1 MIPMLGCSITRLMVV
16 DDHGIVREGLAALF
30 DRDQSLRVVGSAA
43 TGEQAIET
51 ARQLT
56 PDVIIMDLVLPDLSG
71 LDASRQI
78 LADAPETLIIALSGR
93 HSAEQVYG
101 AFRVGLRGY
110 VVKAAALAE
119 LILAVNTV
127 RSGKLYVSPSIT
139 DLFADGVPA
148 VPLPKTPYERLSER
162 EREVL
167 QGIVAGSS
175 SAKIAEHLALSAKT
189 VDTYRCRLMA
199 KLGVSNRWEL
209 VRLVMENELTVV

>member
-1 MIPMLGCSITRLMVV
+1 MIPTLGRSTTRLMVV

-30 DRDQSLRVVGSAA
+30 ERDDSLQVVGSAA
-43 TGEQAIET
+43 TGEEAIAS

-56 PDVIIMDLVLPDLSG
+56 PDVVIMDLVLPDLSG
-71 LDASRQI
+71 LEASKKI

-101 AFRVGLRGY
+101 AFRAGLRGY

-127 RSGKLYVSPSIT
+127 CAGRPYVSPSIT

-148 VPLPKTPYERLSER
+148 APLPKTPYERLSIR

-175 SAKIAEHLALSAKT
+175 SADIAEQLSLSPKT
-189 VDTYRCRLMA
+189 VDTYRCRLMV

-209 VRLVMENELTVV
+209 VRLVVENELTTV